1 MIKLY
6 LIVLIIIFLIILLF
20 KKETFT
26 TCNKDT
32 IKTGQL
38 VINGGLLNDK
48 IHIFWKIPYG
58 LDPKDSK
65 KYSYT
70 IIYKKSEESN
80 VLRDVTQTIK
90 INDGLYS
97 YDFPAELS
105 GNEFYNITLNM
116 NIMDIGQVT
125 KTISSNT
132 LVIYGKKEQNPSI
145 NCNGSPNDIFEN
157 LKNKTIQINI

>member
-80 VLRDVTQTIK
+80 VSVDNAQTVN

-97 YDFPAELS
+97 YAFSAALS
-105 GNEFYNITLNM
+105 DDDFYNITLNM
-116 NIMDIGQVT
+116 NIMDNDQVT
-125 KTISSNT
+125 TISSNT
-132 LVIYGKKEQNPSI
+132 LVIHGKKEKNPIIQHLS
-145 NCNGSPNDIFEN
+145 NPNDIFQN